1 MATNQQLIAEALRK
15 KYNKETE
22 ENKEKEDLNFWQK
35 AMLGYTQ
42 AVGNLQENAS
52 NAMEGLFIDA
62 PVSLIGSGLDLV
74 GLDDAA
80 QKLYDFRER
89 NLIQEWM
96 QNGTIDK
103 IKGGIANSLPSGKFV
118 GNVANFLTSTKPA
131 EIASKF
137 TGISNDQI
145 KQAYVGQDANYL
157 PEIVDV
163 LSNQAGNLIGLYAAG
178 NVGGAFGNV
187 GRNLAVGGA
196 VGGKSAEQASLEGAS
211 GLEATGYGILSG
223 VIEAGTEQLMNGIS
237 SKLFGNGGKFLGISG
252 NNVVK
257 GGGSGLGTALLRIG
271 RNFTEEGLEEV
282 VSELAN
288 PIAQM
293 LTYRRGSTYG
303 ELFEEQGGLEAVG
316 QAFVLGGLMGG
327 VMETGQTALGSL
339 EMKSLKAYNFVRETE
354 SIIELNGKIKEALA
368 NGDQLEYAELMN
380 DKQAEINRI
389 KRKYDKFLND
399 IESGKINTQQILQAV
414 DSFEYQQNI
423 EARQSLGQD
432 IASGILGNDITVQLS
447 QDENLKGSNYD
458 PSTKTITLK
467 DNQVNVSNFQQI
479 LMHEIGHAVKSIEL
493 SQELINGIDESSYNK
508 MFEETKTKYAD
519 EIKGMTEEQAKTYID
534 EEIASDVLG
543 DMFENTNDFLRSV
556 NELNARGLSRLINYI
571 KQAFKHKPK
580 PKNYRRIMEVLDEAE
595 LKTEGEIR
603 NKVSEKKDIDSNIK
617 RIYKEMKDF
626 IRQSSYIKEDRPER
640 IYPKIQTSLNVLTKF
655 AFGEKTSFKANKES
669 LEALQTDDLNYLNNL
684 LDEYLSLPPEKGEPG
699 GLIYDVI
706 QEINKIKNPIDKNI
720 NISDFFEYLSDLNQT
735 LHKLIYEFLGTEGD
749 RASTEVNESKLLEFS
764 KKAKDIYLVKDI
776 IIDCWNKSYSNK
788 KIIAKNKELSLEWNK
803 KDEDWKETKH
813 NNDSNLSLALLMHKS
828 TEEAINKS
836 IESHEKAIAIKEKNN
851 ETTTEVKQ
859 EPVKEEAETTK
870 EVEQEPIKEPRIK
883 YDKNKKA
890 NFNIDLPIID
900 ESYRLKGTDFLDE
913 MQADLLTL
921 EEQRNSN
928 AIDEQKYEEKRSLID
943 EKIVKESNFV
953 GEALSAVN
961 KIDLNNIKEDDFI
974 PKKRQLENLYAYAKR
989 MEQTLQ
995 EIGYDNFKYTQ
1006 LNDDANFY
1014 NVYDYVKENNN
1025 LVEKSTKPTPKV
1037 EKPIEIPKEE
1047 IKVKPKVVEETKEAD
1062 AVENTQESAEENI
1075 IKEAKNNYQ
1084 DKIIKFDENDDVSK
1098 KIKISI
1104 NDEVYNLKGMS
1115 WFLEQEEILTDLE
1128 SKLDN
1133 EEITESAYEKKTN
1146 SIYEKISNELENID
1160 NALSAFED
1168 YIDIDEVDVYTD
1180 IPESSKI
1187 VKLFNYANKA
1197 LDYYREYDINYDFA
1211 QLYEDSNIHKVYSF
1225 MLEKERL
1232 QKEQTK
1238 TTKKT
1243 NKSIEIPKEEIKVTP
1258 KVVEEIKPTEEVKQ
1272 DVEQKVETQETEVV
1286 EQKPIEEKQVKEKK
1300 PKKPKLEKLHNEVM
1314 NIAASIDK
1322 RVAEITRNIEAGENS
1337 QTSANEKFD
1346 DLKVKYAEKSKKFQ
1360 KEITDIA
1367 NKLGNNATKE
1377 QKKLGREI
1385 VDAVNKMTEQF
1396 KDIKDKLDKFNKDIA
1411 KKKKQASK
1419 PKPKVEKPI
1428 EVPKEVVKP
1437 KPKVVETTENVAK
1450 EVKEEPKNIE
1460 KKDKTEQTKVEKKE
1474 TPKKDSEVKQL
1485 DKALKRLETEQYVT
1499 KITKTIDGEIK
1510 TIYIANRAKSIPD
1523 NAKTVK
1529 LAAELFNEK
1538 VYTKTS
1544 AKDIIDSARKYVT
1557 ERREAGLVFEGEG
1570 QEWAQNDIFVIMN
1583 ELDSVKTKEAKINE
1597 ITEYLVSKLNKEIRD
1612 DNYVKDTI
1620 RTKVAEVM
1628 DTKGKQSER
1637 SKLLEKQQKDFN
1649 KEIAKLTT
1657 ELTKSQQEIEELR
1670 YELEFAELQLSEALE
1685 NKDVNGKEVELA
1697 LKMAIKVE
1705 EKFNKL
1711 QDKSSKRI
1719 ADLKEKLKEK
1729 RLLASYLKSE
1739 VKRLKI
1745 SLETHKEKYKEVYKD
1760 LKKNITFYDKLMK
1773 KKKTIIENSKSK
1785 KPVYHPKIGALILEL
1800 PNFLTR
1806 DSINVGGKATR
1817 VKFVELKEQL
1827 DAIREEIYNDTGLRP
1842 SAELTDALDKINE
1855 IYKKSQTPDANN
1867 KLHNIPVKGT
1877 EIELYYTVVNELMN
1891 FGMDARKERTFN
1903 VKGYENREIKGTKK
1917 EIMQNAK
1924 TDIERAQ
1931 KVTKG
1936 FKQKKGILKTLTNVT
1951 SPRIFFKLLDGY
1963 NPNGIMTTFYDSLRM
1978 KEAQKMK
1985 KQNEYEKE
1993 IVDFLKKNSKFTK
2006 ELRKEVTI
2014 DGKKAKLSEF
2024 VELYNLFQQKDSADI
2039 LANEKA
2045 IIKLN
2050 GEIYSG
2056 LTLEEL
2062 NKLKQEVTNYL
2073 NEVEGFKKFDKLVVE
2088 MLEKCRADKITTDND
2103 RIGRTNVLAQGERY
2117 YPIYAIQELRHQT
2130 FDKDGNIQFLCAKD
2144 LSFNKSR
2151 TQKNMT
2157 IEVHD
2162 CLNTLLTYTKGMA
2175 FYTTCY
2181 TEVENMQSILQSHI
2195 EPGISY
2201 IGRLNDVL
2209 STEKNPRFVIEYLT
2223 EFFANYQG
2231 YKRDVNWFTT
2241 LKRRSS
2247 AYYVAGN
2254 INSIIRQ
2261 ATSYWAASRYINVF
2275 DPKVTLRLY
2284 AHKIKQFDDYMPYSI
2299 KYRDTDSIMMVQG
2312 DFNRNVFDKTS
2323 EKLFAIT
2330 SAVDKWQVELI
2341 WRAALIQCGVHEK
2354 GISDVERMERVGK
2367 AQELADLAVRET
2379 QDNTMVTESSRLS
2392 QKQDAIS
2399 QSLTQFRSQPTQL
2412 FTTLVDSYLNV
2423 YAKKKNGDEITK
2435 KDVANIFKASYGV
2448 VVSQAMG
2455 VAIAMLLKGALD
2467 RDEEVNDPKAWAN
2480 QFAQELIGI
2489 IPAIGN
2495 FAHITFNGFDTA
2507 DGKSAIEF
2515 GTYDFSVGPIALF
2528 MESISQFAEAF
2539 NDFSNFDGRFDHDN
2553 FIDAIA
2559 KYTGLPY
2566 GSASRL
2572 VKGVFNWVDSEFATK
2587 FGIEYTGQ
2595 KISQKTQINSAIN
2608 KGNYSQ
2614 AKAYYRIYTNGIVE
2628 LDESVISVMFEAYK
2642 NGETTS
2648 TLRPIPKTI
2657 TYENEAYEVDTKAF
2671 EKEYGRVKKPLLQL
2685 SNDKTF
2691 KSMDYEEQAQCIS
2704 KLSNLYYELAKNKV
2718 VGNELKPLHHL
2729 ASSDYNLS
2737 KDIVHLVKI
2746 SNMSSTGNK
2755 TKKEQVQ
2762 EYLKK
2767 LNIPYAEKLLIS
2779 YLAGYKL
2786 DNASINKV
2794 KSYLKQNMVPYKTV
2808 EKMFE
2813 EKQN

>member
-15 KYNKETE
+15 KYNKEKEDDLNLYQKIASGFVQGMGNLGEGALKGVENVVDTGAGIISSGADLLGFDNASKNISDFVSKNYTKDIIQSDAFKDFTYYTGGFAFGL
-22 ENKEKEDLNFWQK
+22 NKEQFHN
-35 AMLGYTQ
+35 AYSG
-42 AVGNLQENAS
+42 EN
-52 NAMEGLFIDA
+52 
-62 PVSLIGSGLDLV
+62 
-74 GLDDAA
+74 
-80 QKLYDFRER
+80 
-89 NLIQEWM
+89 
-96 QNGTIDK
+96 
-103 IKGGIANSLPSGKFV
+103 
-118 GNVANFLTSTKPA
+118 
-131 EIASKF
+131 
-137 TGISNDQI
+137 
-145 KQAYVGQDANYL
+145 ANYL
-157 PEIVDV
+157 PEIIDI
-163 LSNQAGNLIGLYAAG
+163 LTQQGGNMLAMAAGSALGGTIGLVSTVAG
-178 NVGGAFGNV
+178 GGIEQALNDG
-187 GRNLAVGGA
+187 GDIKGATAYGLASGA
-196 VGGKSAEQASLEGAS
+196 V
-211 GLEATGYGILSG
+211 EA
-223 VIEAGTEQLMNGIS
+223 IS
-237 SKLFGNGGKFLGISG
+237 EKVVGKLFGKIF
-252 NNVVK
+252 
-257 GGGSGLGTALLRIG
+257 GGGSGKIAGLLGDGSVSSGGGGLGTALLRIG
-271 RNFTEEGLEEV
+271 RNFTEEGTEEV
-282 VSELAN
+282 FADVLN
-288 PIAQM
+288 PMLQM
-293 LTYRRGSTYG
+293 ATYKKDVDGSN
-303 ELFEEQGGLEAVG
+303 LFEKYNTLFQEQGGFEGLAES
-316 QAFVLGGLMGG
+316 FLLGGLMGG
-327 VMETGQTALGSL
+327 FFEGTSTVLGSSR
-339 EMKSLKAYNFVRETE
+339 MKSLRAYNYTTE
-354 SIIELNGKIKEALA
+354 ANSIIETNREMKEALA
-368 NGDQLEYAELMN
+368 KGDENKYNQLAAK
-380 DKQAEINRI
+380 KQKTLEKISN
-389 KRKYDKFLND
+389 KYGKFLED
-399 IESGKINTQQILQAV
+399 VKDGKITTNEVIDTVNYLEKEMNT
-414 DSFEYQQNI
+414 D
-423 EARQSLGQD
+423 ARQSLGQD
-432 IASGILGNDITVQLS
+432 IASGILGNNITVQLS

-467 DNQVNVSNFQQI
+467 DSQVNVGNFQQI
-479 LMHEIGHAVKSIEL
+479 LMHEIGHAVKSSEL

-508 MFEETKTKYAD
+508 MFEETKVKYAD
-519 EIKGMTEEQAKTYID
+519 EIKGMTEEQAKAYID

-603 NKVSEKKDIDSNIK
+603 NKLSEDPDEAIEQIYQEMKAERGSD
-617 RIYKEMKDF
+617 YKEFD
-626 IRQSSYIKEDRPER
+626 RQER
-640 IYPKIQTSLNVLTKF
+640 VYPKIQRSLNVLSKF
-655 AFGEKTSFKANKES
+655 VYGDENAIKINNET
-669 LEALQTDDLNYLNNL
+669 LEALEVNDLNYLNNL
-684 LDEYLSLPPEKGEPG
+684 LDEYLALPKEKGDVG
-699 GLIYDVI
+699 GLIVEAILD
-706 QEINKIKNPIDKNI
+706 INKFKNPEDKTI
-720 NISDFFEYLSDLNQT
+720 NISGFFEQLNDLNQT
-735 LHKLIYEFLGTEGD
+735 LKDLGVQFLDTGGD
-749 RASTEVNESKLLEFS
+749 RASLKTSENSLLKLA
-764 KKAKDIYLVKDI
+764 KKAKDVYTIKDMI
-776 IIDCWNKSYSNK
+776 VNAWQKANETK
-788 KIIAKNKELSLEWNK
+788 KLKIKDKELSLEWDKRDPEYKEYK
-803 KDEDWKETKH
+803 KE
-813 NNDSNLSLALLMHKS
+813 NDSRLSVALSSHKAMKDS
-828 TEEAINKS
+828 VDKS
-836 IESHEKAIAIKEKNN
+836 IESHEKAIASQSIA

-859 EPVKEEAETTK
+859 EPVKEE
-870 EVEQEPIKEPRIK
+870 
-883 YDKNKKA
+883 
-890 NFNIDLPIID
+890 
-900 ESYRLKGTDFLDE
+900 
-913 MQADLLTL
+913 
-921 EEQRNSN
+921 
-928 AIDEQKYEEKRSLID
+928 
-943 EKIVKESNFV
+943 
-953 GEALSAVN
+953 
-961 KIDLNNIKEDDFI
+961 
-974 PKKRQLENLYAYAKR
+974 
-989 MEQTLQ
+989 
-995 EIGYDNFKYTQ
+995 
-1006 LNDDANFY
+1006 
-1014 NVYDYVKENNN
+1014 
-1025 LVEKSTKPTPKV
+1025 
-1037 EKPIEIPKEE
+1037 
-1047 IKVKPKVVEETKEAD
+1047 
-1062 AVENTQESAEENI
+1062 
-1075 IKEAKNNYQ
+1075 
-1084 DKIIKFDENDDVSK
+1084 
-1098 KIKISI
+1098 
-1104 NDEVYNLKGMS
+1104 
-1115 WFLEQEEILTDLE
+1115 
-1128 SKLDN
+1128 
-1133 EEITESAYEKKTN
+1133 
-1146 SIYEKISNELENID
+1146 
-1160 NALSAFED
+1160 
-1168 YIDIDEVDVYTD
+1168 
-1180 IPESSKI
+1180 
-1187 VKLFNYANKA
+1187 
-1197 LDYYREYDINYDFA
+1197 
-1211 QLYEDSNIHKVYSF
+1211 
-1225 MLEKERL
+1225 
-1232 QKEQTK
+1232 
-1238 TTKKT
+1238 
-1243 NKSIEIPKEEIKVTP
+1243 IKVTP
-1258 KVVEEIKPTEEVKQ
+1258 KVVEETKPIDEVKQ

-1300 PKKPKLEKLHNEVM
+1300 PRKPKLEKLHNEVM

-1346 DLKVKYAEKSKKFQ
+1346 DLKAKYAEKSKKFQ
-1360 KEITDIA
+1360 KAIVEIA
-1367 NKLGNNATKE
+1367 NELGNNATKE
-1377 QKKLGREI
+1377 QKKLGKEI

-1460 KKDKTEQTKVEKKE
+1460 KKDKTQEVAKE
-1474 TPKKDSEVKQL
+1474 PKKDSEVKQL
-1485 DKALKRLETEQYVT
+1485 DKSLKRLETEQDVT

-1557 ERREAGLVFEGEG
+1557 ERRKAGLVFEGEG

-1583 ELDSVKTKEAKINE
+1583 ELDSVKTKEVKIDE

-1612 DNYVKDTI
+1612 DNYVKSTI

-1628 DTKGKQSER
+1628 ETKGKQSER

-1697 LKMAIKVE
+1697 LQMATKVE

-1800 PNFLTR
+1800 PSFLTR
-1806 DSINVGGKATR
+1806 DSMNVDGKATR

-1827 DAIREEIYNDTGLRP
+1827 DAVKEEIYNETGLRP

-1903 VKGYENREIKGTKK
+1903 VKGYENREIKGTKN
-1917 EIMQNAK
+1917 EIMQKAK

-1985 KQNEYEKE
+1985 KQNEYEKG

-2006 ELRKEVTI
+2006 TLRKEVTI
-2014 DGKKAKLSEF
+2014 NGKKAKVAEF
-2024 VELYNLFQQKDSADI
+2024 VELYNLFQQKDSAKI
-2039 LANEKA
+2039 LSDEKA
-2045 IIKLN
+2045 IIKLG
-2050 GEIYSG
+2050 GEVYSS
-2056 LTLEEL
+2056 LTLDEL
-2062 NKLKQEVTNYL
+2062 NKLKKEVAEYL
-2073 NEVEGFKKFDKLVVE
+2073 NNIEGFKEFDKLVVE
-2088 MLEKCRADKITTDND
+2088 MLEKCREDKITTDND

-2181 TEVENMQSILQSHI
+2181 MEVENMQSILQSHI

-2209 STEKNPRFVIEYLT
+2209 ATEKNPRFVIEYLT

-2284 AHKIKQFDDYMPYSI
+2284 AHKIKQFDDYMPDSI

-2399 QSLTQFRSQPTQL
+2399 QSLTQFRSQPTQI
-2412 FTTLVDSYLNV
+2412 FTTLVDAYLNV

-2448 VVSQAMG
+2448 IVSQAMG
-2455 VAIAMLLKGALD
+2455 VAIAMLLKGILD
-2467 RDEEVNDPKAWAN
+2467 RDEEVKDPKAWAN
-2480 QFAQELIGI
+2480 QFTQELIGI
-2489 IPAIGN
+2489 IPVIGN

-2528 MESISQFAEAF
+2528 MESISQIADSI
-2539 NDFSNFDGRFDHDN
+2539 NDVGNGDKNFDKDN
-2553 FIDAIA
+2553 LVDAFA
-2559 KYTGLPY
+2559 KLTGLPY

-2572 VKGVFNWVDSEFATK
+2572 VKGVFNWVDSEFATR
-2587 FGIEYTGQ
+2587 FGIWYTGE
-2595 KISQKTQINSAIN
+2595 KISQKTQVNSAIAN
-2608 KGNYSQ
+2608 GNYSQ

-2628 LDESVISVMFEAYK
+2628 LDESVISVMFDAYK

-2657 TYENEAYEVDTKAF
+2657 TYENEVYEVDTKAF

-2813 EKQN
+2813 EK

>member
-15 KYNKETE
+15 KYNKEKE

-96 QNGTIDK
+96 QNGTVDK

-137 TGISNDQI
+137 TGISNEQI

-423 EARQSLGQD
+423 DARQSLGQD

-479 LMHEIGHAVKSIEL
+479 LMHEIGHAVKSSEL

-519 EIKGMTEEQAKTYID
+519 EIKGMTEEQAKAYID
-534 EEIASDVLG
+534 EEIAGDVLG

-603 NKVSEKKDIDSNIK
+603 NKFSEKKDIDSNIK
-617 RIYKEMKDF
+617 RIYQEMKDF
-626 IRQSSYIKEDRPER
+626 IRTSSYIKEDRPER

-684 LDEYLSLPPEKGEPG
+684 LVEYLSLPPEKGEPG

-720 NISDFFEYLSDLNQT
+720 NISTFFEYLSDLNQA
-735 LHKLIYEFLGTEGD
+735 LNQLIYEFLDTGGD
-749 RASTEVNESKLLEFS
+749 RASVEVSESKLLEFS
-764 KKAKDIYLVKDI
+764 KKAKDIYIIKDI
-776 IIDCWNKSYSNK
+776 IVDCWNKSYSNK

-803 KDEDWKETKH
+803 KDEEWKENKR
-813 NNDSNLSLALLMHKS
+813 NNDSLLSVALSTHKKI
-828 TEEAINKS
+828 EEAINKS
-836 IESHEKAIAIKEKNN
+836 IEGHEKNIAIQEKNA
-851 ETTTEVKQ
+851 ETATEVKQ

-1014 NVYDYVKENNN
+1014 NVYDYVKENNV
-1025 LVEKSTKPTPKV
+1025 VEKSTKPTPKV
-1037 EKPIEIPKEE
+1037 EKP
-1047 IKVKPKVVEETKEAD
+1047 
-1062 AVENTQESAEENI
+1062 
-1075 IKEAKNNYQ
+1075 
-1084 DKIIKFDENDDVSK
+1084 
-1098 KIKISI
+1098 
-1104 NDEVYNLKGMS
+1104 
-1115 WFLEQEEILTDLE
+1115 
-1128 SKLDN
+1128 
-1133 EEITESAYEKKTN
+1133 
-1146 SIYEKISNELENID
+1146 
-1160 NALSAFED
+1160 
-1168 YIDIDEVDVYTD
+1168 
-1180 IPESSKI
+1180 
-1187 VKLFNYANKA
+1187 
-1197 LDYYREYDINYDFA
+1197 
-1211 QLYEDSNIHKVYSF
+1211 
-1225 MLEKERL
+1225 
-1232 QKEQTK
+1232 
-1238 TTKKT
+1238 
-1243 NKSIEIPKEEIKVTP
+1243 IEIPKEEIKVTP

-1272 DVEQKVETQETEVV
+1272 DVEQKVETQETKVV
-1286 EQKPIEEKQVKEKK
+1286 EQKPIEEKPIEQKPIEEKQVKEKK
-1300 PKKPKLEKLHNEVM
+1300 PRKPKLEKLHNEVM

-1346 DLKVKYAEKSKKFQ
+1346 DLKAKYAEKSKKFQ
-1360 KEITDIA
+1360 KEIIDIA
-1367 NKLGNNATKE
+1367 NKLGDNATKE
-1377 QKKLGREI
+1377 QKKLGKEI

-1396 KDIKDKLDKFNKDIA
+1396 KDIKYKLDKFNKDIA

-1437 KPKVVETTENVAK
+1437 KPKVVENTENVAK
-1450 EVKEEPKNIE
+1450 EVKEEPKNVE
-1460 KKDKTEQTKVEKKE
+1460 KKDKTEQTKVDKKE
-1474 TPKKDSEVKQL
+1474 TPKKDNEVKQL
-1485 DKALKRLETEQYVT
+1485 DKALKRLETEQDVT

-1583 ELDSVKTKEAKINE
+1583 ELDSVKTKEAKIDE

-1612 DNYVKDTI
+1612 DNHVKATI

-1628 DTKGKQSER
+1628 ETKGKQSER

-1670 YELEFAELQLSEALE
+1670 YELGFAELQLSEALE

-1697 LKMAIKVE
+1697 LKMAIKAE

-1985 KQNEYEKE
+1985 KQNEYEKG

-2006 ELRKEVTI
+2006 TLRKEVTI
-2014 DGKKAKLSEF
+2014 NGKKAKVAEF
-2024 VELYNLFQQKDSADI
+2024 VELYNLFQQKDSAKI
-2039 LANEKA
+2039 LSDEKA
-2045 IIKLN
+2045 IIKFG
-2050 GEIYSG
+2050 GEVYSS
-2056 LTLEEL
+2056 LTLDEL
-2062 NKLKQEVTNYL
+2062 NKLKKEVAEYL
-2073 NEVEGFKKFDKLVVE
+2073 NNIEGFKEFDKLVVE
-2088 MLEKCRADKITTDND
+2088 MLEKCREDKITTDND
-2103 RIGRTNVLAQGERY
+2103 RIGRTNVLAKGERY

-2151 TQKNMT
+2151 TEKNMT

-2209 STEKNPRFVIEYLT
+2209 ATEKNPRFVIEYLT

-2231 YKRDVNWFTT
+2231 YKRDVNWFTQ

-2284 AHKIKQFDDYMPYSI
+2284 AHKIKQFDDYMPDSI

-2399 QSLTQFRSQPTQL
+2399 QSLTQFRSQPTQM

-2467 RDEEVNDPKAWAN
+2467 RDEEVKDPKAWAN

-2489 IPAIGN
+2489 IPVIGN

-2515 GTYDFSVGPIALF
+2515 GTYDFSVGPISLF

-2539 NDFSNFDGRFDHDN
+2539 NDFSNFDGRFDHNN
-2553 FIDAIA
+2553 FVDALA

-2595 KISQKTQINSAIN
+2595 KISQKTQINSAIG

-2628 LDESVISVMFEAYK
+2628 LDESVISVMFDAYK

-2718 VGNELKPLHHL
+2718 VGNELKPLHYL

-2746 SNMSSTGNK
+2746 SNMSSTSNK

-2779 YLAGYKL
+2779 YLTGYKL

-2794 KSYLKQNMVPYKTV
+2794 KLYLKQNMVPYKTI

-2813 EKQN
+2813 EK

>member
-15 KYNKETE
+15 KYGKKE
-22 ENKEKEDLNFWQK
+22 ENKEKDDLNLYQK
-35 AMLGYTQ
+35 IASGFVQGM
-42 AVGNLQENAS
+42 GNLGEGVLKGVENVVDTGAGIISSGADLLGFDNAS
-52 NAMEGLFIDA
+52 QNISDFVSKNYTKDIMQSDAFKDFTYYTGGFALGLNKEQFHNAY
-62 PVSLIGSGLDLV
+62 SG
-74 GLDDAA
+74 
-80 QKLYDFRER
+80 E
-89 NLIQEWM
+89 N
-96 QNGTIDK
+96 
-103 IKGGIANSLPSGKFV
+103 
-118 GNVANFLTSTKPA
+118 
-131 EIASKF
+131 
-137 TGISNDQI
+137 
-145 KQAYVGQDANYL
+145 ANYL
-157 PEIVDV
+157 PEIIDV
-163 LSNQAGNLIGLYAAG
+163 LTQQGGNMLSMAAGSALGGTIGLVSTVAG
-178 NVGGAFGNV
+178 GGIEQALNDG
-187 GRNLAVGGA
+187 GDIKGATAYGLASGA
-196 VGGKSAEQASLEGAS
+196 V
-211 GLEATGYGILSG
+211 EA
-223 VIEAGTEQLMNGIS
+223 IS
-237 SKLFGNGGKFLGISG
+237 EKVVGKLFGKIF
-252 NNVVK
+252 
-257 GGGSGLGTALLRIG
+257 GGGSGKIAGLLGDGSVSSGGGGLGTALLRIG
-271 RNFTEEGLEEV
+271 RNFTEEGTEEV
-282 VSELAN
+282 FADVLN
-288 PIAQM
+288 PMLQM
-293 LTYRRGSTYG
+293 ATYKKDVDGSN
-303 ELFEEQGGLEAVG
+303 LFEKYNTLFQEQGGFEGLAES
-316 QAFVLGGLMGG
+316 FLLGGLMGG
-327 VMETGQTALGSL
+327 LFEGTSTVLGSSR
-339 EMKSLKAYNFVRETE
+339 MKSLRAYNYTTE
-354 SIIELNGKIKEALA
+354 SNSIIETNREMKEALA
-368 NGDQLEYAELMN
+368 KGDENKYNQLATK
-380 DKQAEINRI
+380 KQKTLEKISN
-389 KRKYDKFLND
+389 KYGKFLED
-399 IESGKINTQQILQAV
+399 VKDGKITTNEVIDTVNYLEKEMNT
-414 DSFEYQQNI
+414 D
-423 EARQSLGQD
+423 ARQSLGQD

-467 DNQVNVSNFQQI
+467 DSQVNVSNFQQV
-479 LMHEIGHAVKSIEL
+479 LMHEIGHAVKSSEL

-603 NKVSEKKDIDSNIK
+603 NKLSEEKDNKFSEEKDLDSKIK
-617 RIYKEMKDF
+617 RIYQDMKDEKG
-626 IRQSSYIKEDRPER
+626 ITEKTPELDRPSR

-669 LEALQTDDLNYLNNL
+669 LEALQTDDLNYLYYL
-684 LDEYLSLPPEKGEPG
+684 LDEYLSLPPEKGKPG
-699 GLIYDVI
+699 GLIYDII
-706 QEINKIKNPIDKNI
+706 QDINKFKNPIDKNI
-720 NISDFFEYLSDLNQT
+720 NISTFFEQLSDLNQT
-735 LHKLIYEFLGTEGD
+735 LNQLIYEFLDTSGD
-749 RASTEVNESKLLEFS
+749 RASLEVNESTLLEFS
-764 KKAKDIYLVKDI
+764 KKAKDTYLIKDI
-776 IIDCWNKSYSNK
+776 IVDCWNKSYSNK
-788 KIIAKNKELSLEWNK
+788 KIIAKNKELSLEWDK
-803 KDEDWKETKH
+803 KDEDWKEIKK
-813 NNDSNLSLALLMHKS
+813 NNDSRLSVALSTHKAI
-828 TEEAINKS
+828 EESINKS
-836 IESHEKAIAIKEKNN
+836 IDGYEKAIAIQEKNA

-1014 NVYDYVKENNN
+1014 NVYDYVKENNV
-1025 LVEKSTKPTPKV
+1025 VEKSTKPTPKV

-1047 IKVKPKVVEETKEAD
+1047 IKV
-1062 AVENTQESAEENI
+1062 
-1075 IKEAKNNYQ
+1075 
-1084 DKIIKFDENDDVSK
+1084 
-1098 KIKISI
+1098 
-1104 NDEVYNLKGMS
+1104 
-1115 WFLEQEEILTDLE
+1115 
-1128 SKLDN
+1128 
-1133 EEITESAYEKKTN
+1133 
-1146 SIYEKISNELENID
+1146 
-1160 NALSAFED
+1160 
-1168 YIDIDEVDVYTD
+1168 
-1180 IPESSKI
+1180 
-1187 VKLFNYANKA
+1187 
-1197 LDYYREYDINYDFA
+1197 
-1211 QLYEDSNIHKVYSF
+1211 
-1225 MLEKERL
+1225 
-1232 QKEQTK
+1232 
-1238 TTKKT
+1238 
-1243 NKSIEIPKEEIKVTP
+1243 TP
-1258 KVVEEIKPTEEVKQ
+1258 KVVEEIKPTEKVKQ

-1286 EQKPIEEKQVKEKK
+1286 EQKPIEQKPIKEKK
-1300 PKKPKLEKLHNEVM
+1300 PRKPKLEKLHNEVM
-1314 NIAASIDK
+1314 NIAASVDK

-1346 DLKVKYAEKSKKFQ
+1346 DLKAKYAEKSKKFQ
-1360 KEITDIA
+1360 KEIIDIA
-1367 NKLGNNATKE
+1367 NKLGDNATKE
-1377 QKKLGREI
+1377 QKKLGKEI

-1396 KDIKDKLDKFNKDIA
+1396 KDIKYKLDKFNKDIA

-1437 KPKVVETTENVAK
+1437 KPKVVENTENVAK
-1450 EVKEEPKNIE
+1450 EVKEEPKNVE

-1485 DKALKRLETEQYVT
+1485 DKALKRLETEQDVT

-1583 ELDSVKTKEAKINE
+1583 ELDSVKTKEAKIDE

-1612 DNYVKDTI
+1612 DNYVKAAI

-1637 SKLLEKQQKDFN
+1637 SRLLEKQQKDFN

-1917 EIMQNAK
+1917 EIMQKAK

-2006 ELRKEVTI
+2006 TLRKEVTI
-2014 DGKKAKLSEF
+2014 NEKKAKVAEF
-2024 VELYNLFQQKDSADI
+2024 VELYNLFQQKDSAKI
-2039 LANEKA
+2039 LSDEKA
-2045 IIKLN
+2045 IIKLG
-2050 GEIYSG
+2050 GEVYSS
-2056 LTLEEL
+2056 LTLDEL
-2062 NKLKQEVTNYL
+2062 NKLKKEVAEYL
-2073 NEVEGFKKFDKLVVE
+2073 NNIEGFKEFDKLVVE
-2088 MLEKCRADKITTDND
+2088 MLEKCREDKITTDND

-2195 EPGISY
+2195 EQGISY

-2209 STEKNPRFVIEYLT
+2209 ATENNPRFVIEYLT

-2261 ATSYWAASRYINVF
+2261 ATSYWASSRYINVF

-2284 AHKIKQFDDYMPYSI
+2284 AHKIKQFDDYMPDSI

-2489 IPAIGN
+2489 IPVIGN

-2539 NDFSNFDGRFDHDN
+2539 NDIGNGDKNFDIDN
-2553 FIDAIA
+2553 LVDAFA
-2559 KYTGLPY
+2559 KLNGLPY

-2587 FGIEYTGQ
+2587 FGVIYTGQ
-2595 KISQKTQINSAIN
+2595 KISQKTQVNSAID

-2628 LDESVISVMFEAYK
+2628 LNESVISVMFEAYK

-2657 TYENEAYEVDTKAF
+2657 TYENEVYEVDTKVF

-2746 SNMSSTGNK
+2746 SNMSSTSNK